1 MREEQAAAQA
11 HAVSLEARRRAVI
24 SGVQA
29 VDSFNEQMVTLITG
43 EGALTILGDNLHV
56 SHLTL
61 EDGRLLVEGDI
72 SALEYD
78 AAPRR
83 RSLWARLTRLRAVL
97 FYTLGQS
104 AAFLLMLPAGLM
116 TGLIWDG
123 LCALRRLFQPGV
135 LLSLAMDLTFC
146 LMAAFLLIA
155 SLVAA
160 LHGEMRLYA
169 VMGSIVGFLLYGA
182 TLSPLIALIAR
193 ALLRLLRA
201 LGRRL
206 AACALV
212 RRLLK

>member
-1 MREEQAAAQA
+1 M
-11 HAVSLEARRRAVI
+11 
-24 SGVQA
+24 
-29 VDSFNEQMVTLITG
+29 
-43 EGALTILGDNLHV
+43 
-56 SHLTL
+56 
-61 EDGRLLVEGDI
+61 
-72 SALEYD
+72 
-78 AAPRR
+78 
-83 RSLWARLTRLRAVL
+83 L

-182 TLSPLIALIAR
+182 TLSPLIAMIAR

>member
-1 MREEQAAAQA
+1 M
-11 HAVSLEARRRAVI
+11 
-24 SGVQA
+24 
-29 VDSFNEQMVTLITG
+29 
-43 EGALTILGDNLHV
+43 
-56 SHLTL
+56 
-61 EDGRLLVEGDI
+61 
-72 SALEYD
+72 
-78 AAPRR
+78 
-83 RSLWARLTRLRAVL
+83 L

-104 AAFLLMLPAGLM
+104 AVFLLMLPAGLM

-135 LLSLAMDLTFC
+135 LLSLAMDLAFC

-201 LGRRL
+201 LERRL

>member
-1 MREEQAAAQA
+1 M
-11 HAVSLEARRRAVI
+11 
-24 SGVQA
+24 
-29 VDSFNEQMVTLITG
+29 
-43 EGALTILGDNLHV
+43 
-56 SHLTL
+56 
-61 EDGRLLVEGDI
+61 
-72 SALEYD
+72 
-78 AAPRR
+78 
-83 RSLWARLTRLRAVL
+83 L

-155 SLVAA
+155 SLAAA

-169 VMGSIVGFLLYGA
+169 VMGSMAGFLLYGA
-182 TLSPLIALIAR
+182 TLSPLIALIGR
-193 ALLRLLRA
+193 ALVRLLRA
-201 LGRRL
+201 LGGRL
-206 AACALV
+206 RACAFV